1 MLRKSLIG
9 ALALGLVAT
18 TALAGTWLDSG
29 GTQGVLSVMHWING
43 GVATPVSA
51 ANPLPV
57 TATQSGASG
66 TPSQT
71 AVSVGVTSTTVLT
84 AAGATSFVKLCLAQ
98 SAANGIWVNWAGAAA
113 VAAAPS
119 EYMAP
124 GQCDPWVKST
134 GYLPTSQINA
144 IASAAVSVTLIHD

>member
-1 MLRKSLIG
+1 MKAFRKFIA
-9 ALALGLVAT
+9 ALAVTLVVGVT
-18 TALAGTWLDSG
+18 LAPAQIGGNNVVVTSG
-29 GTQGVLSVMHWING
+29 SITVTSLPSTPAGANTIGNVGVNG
-43 GVATPVSA
+43 
-51 ANPLPV
+51 N
-57 TATQSGASG
+57 SG

-119 EYMAP
+119 EYMGP
-124 GQCDPWVKST
+124 GQCDTWVKST